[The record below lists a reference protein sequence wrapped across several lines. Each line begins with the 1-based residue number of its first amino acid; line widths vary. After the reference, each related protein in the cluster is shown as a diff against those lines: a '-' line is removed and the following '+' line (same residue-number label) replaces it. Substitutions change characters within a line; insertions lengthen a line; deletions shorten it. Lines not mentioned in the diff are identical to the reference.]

1 MKIQVVNDSNQF
13 AELNGQWNDLLS
25 RSSLDNV
32 FLTHEWLHTWWE
44 VFGYGS
50 ELFILLCKHE
60 DDGLVGI
67 FPAYIKVSGMPVK
80 TRAIRLLGSENVTS
94 DFLECFALEGK
105 EEAVYSAVFEYFSNN
120 SSLWD
125 VLEIT
130 DVPEE
135 SAFAAYLNRQ
145 NHVPAFTEHDNDKAC
160 PFIPL
165 PASWDDFLTGLSAK
179 TRRNVRYYR
188 NNLGRHAQVE
198 LEVVCSH
205 EQLQEVTPDMIRLHQ
220 ERKEQVGISGRFSSE
235 RYSQFHEK
243 ICSKFLTT
251 GRLLLIFLKADGKR
265 VAFYYCFSY
274 KKRVNVYQ
282 SGFDIEW
289 SKFSV
294 GALLMGH
301 LVEMS
306 ISDGNR
312 YIDFLRGREA
322 YKYHWTEQERKLLDF
337 TAYNESIRG
346 NIAEVARQTYSGA
359 KSGLKKILP
368 DTLFDK
374 AKKIKNSFSSDR

>member
-1 MKIQVVNDSNQF
+1 MKIQVVNDTNQF
-13 AELNGQWNDLLS
+13 AELREQWNELLIS
-25 RSSLDNV
+25 SSLDNV

-44 VFGYGS
+44 IFGAES
-50 ELFILLCKHE
+50 KLFILLCRDE
-60 DDGLVGI
+60 DHGLVGI
-67 FPAYIKVSGMPVK
+67 FPGYLKNSGMPVK
-80 TRAIRLLGSENVTS
+80 TRAIRLLGSEYVTS
-94 DFLECFALEGK
+94 DFLECFAVAGQ
-105 EEAVYSAVFEYFSNN
+105 EESVYSAVFEYLSSN

-130 DVPEE
+130 DVPRE
-135 SAFAAYLNRQ
+135 SYFAAYLNKQ
-145 NHVPAFTEHDNDKAC
+145 SPVQAFTMQDNDKVC
-160 PFIPL
+160 PYIPL
-165 PASWDDFLTGLSAK
+165 PTSWDDFLAGLSAK

-198 LEVVCSH
+198 LEVVSSH
-205 EQLQEVTPDMIRLHQ
+205 EQLQAVTPDMIRLHQ
-220 ERKEQVGISGRFSSE
+220 ERKEQVGFSGRFSSE
-235 RYSQFHEK
+235 RYTRFHQK
-243 ICSKFLTT
+243 ICDNFLTA
-251 GRLLLIFLKADGKR
+251 GWLLLIFLKVDGKR

-294 GALLMGH
+294 GALLMGY

-306 ISDGNR
+306 IADGNR

-368 DTLFDK
+368 DSLFDK
-374 AKKIKNSFSSDR
+374 AKKIRNSFSSDR